1 MCLIN
6 KTHRSVKMIK
16 ELLID
21 KDFERALPVLVHFEK
36 DCLEESIIKEGCYDP
51 IITWKGFI
59 VDGHQRYE
67 ICKKNNISFTTT
79 ELNDKTVENKS
90 DVILWI
96 YRKHYAQRSL
106 TKIQK
111 MYFIGSNYNNLKMK
125 HGGERK
131 IGSKIELNT
140 SERLGKIFNRS
151 STSVRKYAK
160 VADTLEYVKSQDF
173 ELFKILMGI
182 EYPISYVD
190 IVNLKKCRNI
200 EELKYNVNLIEHATY
215 ILRTKGKSPD
225 NKVVSDKSKINDD
238 RMKVCKSICSSV
250 KKFPLKEKE
259 AIEIIKT
266 VLSNN
271 KMFKSKNEIT
281 FKNDDGDVFVISLKR
296 EVKNT
301 SYRSLK
307 LASNQ

>member
-1 MCLIN
+1 
-6 KTHRSVKMIK
+6 MIK
-16 ELLID
+16 ELSID

-131 IGSKIELNT
+131 AGTKTEFSTSKKIGKAFSL
-140 SERLGKIFNRS
+140 SES
-151 STSVRKYAK
+151 SVRKYAE
-160 VADTLEYVKSQDF
+160 VAEAMEYVKSQDV
-173 ELFKILMGI
+173 ELFNELMHAKF
-182 EYPISYVD
+182 PISSKD
-190 IVNLKKCRNI
+190 IIDLKNCDNI
-200 EELKYNVNLIEHATY
+200 KDLKDNINLIKGAIY
-215 ILRTKGKSPD
+215 VLRRKGNSPD
-225 NKVVSDKSKINDD
+225 NEMVSDKSKEKDD
-238 RMKVCKSICSSV
+238 RMKVYKSIRSSV
-250 KKFPLKEKE
+250 GKSILKEKE

-266 VLSNN
+266 ILITNN
-271 KMFKSKNEIT
+271 IFKNKNEIT

-296 EVKNT
+296 EVENT
-301 SYRSLK
+301 SKRSLK